1 MPAFP
6 HGHLLIEERGDVTVV
21 RFRTS
26 KIVIAQ
32 CIEEVGE
39 ELFQLLDEP
48 TRRKIRLDFDQVTQ
62 LSSAALGKFITF
74 NKKVYSTG
82 GRLVLCNLNPK
93 IYEVFATTKL
103 DKLFNFETK
112 KDDDNPEEARGD
124 GRAN

>member
-112 KDDDNPEEARGD
+112 KDDDNPEEAMGD